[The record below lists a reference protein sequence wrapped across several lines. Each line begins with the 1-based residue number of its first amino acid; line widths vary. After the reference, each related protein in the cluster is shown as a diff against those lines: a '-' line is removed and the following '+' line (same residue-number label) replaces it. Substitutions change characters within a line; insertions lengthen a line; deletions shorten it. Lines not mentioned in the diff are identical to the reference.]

1 MLPIFL
7 KNSAVVLFDF
17 FMQIWGK
24 WLKINGTIFL
34 GEGGEG
40 STFTKEILNEKLHF
54 LCFARYFNLRY
65 LRMKYLGYFIEIY
78 IKEKKQ
84 NFLRRCGQACLDMI
98 KFALYPLKMSRA
110 FSLLQEMKNCNIL
123 I

>member
-1 MLPIFL
+1 
-7 KNSAVVLFDF
+7 
-17 FMQIWGK
+17 
-24 WLKINGTIFL
+24 
-34 GEGGEG
+34 
-40 STFTKEILNEKLHF
+40 
-54 LCFARYFNLRY
+54 
-65 LRMKYLGYFIEIY
+65 MKYLGYFIEIY